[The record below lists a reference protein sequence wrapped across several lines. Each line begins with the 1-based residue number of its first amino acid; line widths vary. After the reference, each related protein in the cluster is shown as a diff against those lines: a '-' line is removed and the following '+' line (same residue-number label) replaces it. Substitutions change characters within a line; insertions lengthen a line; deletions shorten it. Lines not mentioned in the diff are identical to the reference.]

1 MPDNPELEV
10 GDGLIENLGN
20 NAEDLFQVD
29 NITKEEEENP
39 ALEKIKEEYGF
50 EDIKE
55 AFDEGNFPEN
65 INFFNGGESENFYRL
80 LEFIGLS
87 PMNREFGTFLMSYLG
102 RQVLVENKLSIHVES
117 GDIFFENHNTGED
130 FYNFLLAQQN
140 DDTAFFPKK
149 FSYRNSF
156 ENYISKSLQAF
167 LIDYVEKI

>member
-29 NITKEEEENP
+29 NITKEEEESP

-65 INFFNGGESENFYRL
+65 INFFNGEESENFYRL

-102 RQVLVENKLSIHVES
+102 RQVMVENELSIHV
-117 GDIFFENHNTGED
+117 
-130 FYNFLLAQQN
+130 
-140 DDTAFFPKK
+140 
-149 FSYRNSF
+149 
-156 ENYISKSLQAF
+156 
-167 LIDYVEKI
+167 